1 MDFYG
6 RFSVEPQPY
15 GIQSFTVHA
24 NMRLALD
31 WTNKVQ
37 ESVILPTNCANF
49 ANFANFCRESE
60 SMVR

>member
-6 RFSVEPQPY
+6 RFSIEPRPY

-31 WTNKVQ
+31 RDWTNKVQ
-37 ESVILPTNCANF
+37 ESVILPTNSTDF
-49 ANFANFCRESE
+49 A
-60 SMVR
+60 